1 MIIPSIGVAGCFML
15 KRKDVLTTGQV
26 AQICNVAPR
35 TVTKWFD
42 SGQLRGYR
50 IPGSRDR
57 RIPFNELVRFMKSHS
72 IPTENIEKGH
82 IRILIIDSSEDA
94 CRVLTETLS
103 AKGSFDIQSAHN
115 SFDAGLMAQKFLPN
129 LVLINLMAS
138 NINALELCSHI
149 RINADMKES
158 KIAAIAAGLG
168 ANETS
173 ALVSRGFDSVITD
186 LHNLDQILHII
197 QQTCSIF

>member
-1 MIIPSIGVAGCFML
+1 ML

-57 RIPFNELVRFMKSHS
+57 RIPYSELVRFMKSNS
-72 IPTENIEKGH
+72 IPTEHIEKGH
-82 IRILIIDSSEDA
+82 IRILLIDSNEQTCQTIA
-94 CRVLTETLS
+94 TMLTS
-103 AKGSFDIQSAHN
+103 KGTFDIQSAYN

-129 LVLINLMAS
+129 LILINLMAS
-138 NINALELCSHI
+138 QINAFEVCSHL
-149 RINADMKES
+149 RTNEDMKES

-168 ANETS
+168 ATE
-173 ALVSRGFDSVITD
+173 AAGLIKRGFDFVITD
-186 LHNLDQILHII
+186 PSSQDQILRAI
-197 QQTCSIF
+197 QQTCAIL